1 VARWCGEVLAAQTYE
16 RRFDVVHF
24 AGHSLT
30 TNDSLTLLVLPGE
43 HPGEAEGMAVETF
56 ARGAAD
62 TGAKLVYLSSCK
74 GSSANTVA
82 SLAQRSVPYGL
93 GFRWMLTTRAPRSL
107 LRYST
112 TKLFGQAVLQFATLF
127 GRLAAAVY
135 PPNRSKL
142 HGSGFSD
149 PSFAVRRLG

>member
-1 VARWCGEVLAAQTYE
+1 
-16 RRFDVVHF
+16 
-24 AGHSLT
+24 
-30 TNDSLTLLVLPGE
+30 VLPGE

-93 GFRWMLTTRAPRSL
+93 GFRWDVDDEGAAEFAALF
-107 LRYST
+107 YDE
-112 TKLFGQAVLQFATLF
+112 LFGPSSATICDAF
-127 GRLAAAVY
+127 RTACCAVY
-135 PPNRSKL
+135 PPKQIEASTDL
-142 HGSGFSD
+142 GFSD
-149 PSFAVRRLG
+149 PSFAVRRLDDPTCTITNLGGTMSETRGAI